1 MLRFSKF
8 FILMCLLVIY
18 KTLIFAQDISVC
30 QSNISDPVISPEA
43 IKWPDNR
50 NKQQLDKNFWLTMN
64 EISKKQPDNIIL
76 VDVRSGIKEKISGLN
91 MLTIPLN
98 QISEARFLMD
108 KNVILVGSGFDQ
120 IQINQTINYLRKKGF
135 KRIFALTGGIYAW
148 DNQQKSVSLRQQEIS
163 PEEFLSGGK
172 TIHWQIISIGLNTK
186 QVSALPEQP
195 VKQFAFTQNTV
206 SELNQFMQKKFT
218 NKDTFIHYV
227 LVGANE
233 QDIKLLQQQIKL
245 SKSANITWLRGG
257 IIAYQHYV
265 QQQTNLINHTG
276 KSLYRSC
283 RLNI

>member
-18 KTLIFAQDISVC
+18 KTLIFAQDISAC
-30 QSNISDPVISPEA
+30 QSNISDSVISPEA

-120 IQINQTINYLRKKGF
+120 IPINQTINYLRKKGF

-148 DNQQKSVSLRQQEIS
+148 DNQQKSVLLRQQEIS

-172 TIHWQIISIGLNTK
+172 TIHWQIISIGLNTE

-218 NKDTFIHYV
+218 NKDIFIHYV

-233 QDIKLLQQQIKL
+233 QDIKSLQQQIKL
-245 SKSANITWLRGG
+245 NNSANIVWLRGG

-265 QQQTNLINHTG
+265 QQQINLINHTG
-276 KSLYRSC
+276 KSLSRPC
-283 RLNI
+283 RLTI

>member
-18 KTLIFAQDISVC
+18 KTLIFAQNISAC

-76 VDVRSGIKEKISGLN
+76 VDVRSGIKEQNSGLN

-120 IQINQTINYLRKKGF
+120 IPINQTINYLRKKGF

-148 DNQQKSVSLRQQEIS
+148 NNQQESVSLRQQEIS
-163 PEEFLSGGK
+163 PEDFLSGGK
-172 TIHWQIISIGLNTK
+172 TIHWQIISIGLNTE
-186 QVSALPEQP
+186 QLSVLPEQP
-195 VKQFAFTQNTV
+195 VKQFALTQNTI
-206 SELNQFMQKKFT
+206 SELNQFIQNNFT
-218 NKDTFIHYV
+218 NKNAFIHYV
-227 LVGANE
+227 LIGTDE
-233 QDIKLLQQQIKL
+233 QTIKSLQQQIKL
-245 SKSANITWLRGG
+245 NNSANIVWLRSG

-265 QQQTNLINHTG
+265 QQQINLINHTG
-276 KSLYRSC
+276 KSLSRPC
-283 RLNI
+283 RLTI

>member
-8 FILMCLLVIY
+8 FILMWLLVIY
-18 KTLIFAQDISVC
+18 KTLIFAQDISAC

-64 EISKKQPDNIIL
+64 EISKKRPDNIIL

-120 IQINQTINYLRKKGF
+120 IPINQTINYLRKKGF

-148 DNQQKSVSLRQQEIS
+148 NNQQESVSLRQQEIS
-163 PEEFLSGGK
+163 PEDFLSGGK
-172 TIHWQIISIGLNTK
+172 TIHWQIISIGLNTE
-186 QVSALPEQP
+186 QLSVLPEQP
-195 VKQFAFTQNTV
+195 VKQFALTQNTI
-206 SELNQFMQKKFT
+206 SELNQFIQNNFT
-218 NKDTFIHYV
+218 NKNAFIHYV
-227 LVGANE
+227 LISTDE
-233 QDIKLLQQQIKL
+233 QTIKSLQQQIKL
-245 SKSANITWLRGG
+245 NNSANIVWLRSG

-265 QQQTNLINHTG
+265 QQQINLINHTG
-276 KSLYRSC
+276 KSLSRPC
-283 RLNI
+283 RLTI